1 MGDYVLVE
9 ADRGLDV
16 GRVTEVYSEIMDIS
30 FVKKILS
37 RASPEEVQHSIL
49 KEKDEKIATEVC
61 RTLAARRRLRI
72 AIVDAEYQFDRKK
85 LTFFFISER

>member
-1 MGDYVLVE
+1 MVE

-16 GRVTEVYSEIMDIS
+16 GKVTDIYSEIMDIS

-37 RASPEEVQHSIL
+37 RASPQEVQYSIL
-49 KEKDEKIATEVC
+49 KEKDEKIAVEVC
-61 RTLAARRRLRI
+61 RTLVARRGLRI

-85 LTFFFISER
+85 LTFFFVSER